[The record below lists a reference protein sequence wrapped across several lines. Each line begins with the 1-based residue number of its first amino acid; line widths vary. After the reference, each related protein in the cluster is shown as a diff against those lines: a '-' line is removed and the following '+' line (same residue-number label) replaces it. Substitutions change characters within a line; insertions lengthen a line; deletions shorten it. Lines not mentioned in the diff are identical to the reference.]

1 MINLLQ
7 RRRLDYLLDYLM
19 AELPENERLP
29 LPKDTKRKQ
38 LLLRSLMNI
47 RAPKPVP
54 DRFLKRQDQYLQARN
69 QEKGIV
75 EAEHLP
81 GGTLVLWQGDITRLK
96 IGAIVNAANSYLLGC
111 FVPLHS
117 CIDNSIHT
125 YAGMQLRLEC
135 AQKMQERGAEELT
148 VGQPLLT
155 KGYNLPAEHVIHVA
169 GPIVEKGLT
178 AELEDQLAAC
188 YQNTLDLCAQAGIHS
203 VAFCCISTGVFH
215 FPGKRAAEIAVNTVS
230 GWLSQHPGQVERVV
244 FNVFKD
250 EDRAFYEEAL
260 A

>member
-1 MINLLQ
+1 M
-7 RRRLDYLLDYLM
+7 
-19 AELPENERLP
+19 
-29 LPKDTKRKQ
+29 
-38 LLLRSLMNI
+38 
-47 RAPKPVP
+47 
-54 DRFLKRQDQYLQARN
+54 
-69 QEKGIV
+69 
-75 EAEHLP
+75 P